1 MPELKNRSI
10 LQQHT
15 ARILR
20 IIREEGPVTRVD
32 LAQHTGFD
40 SATVTKITKALI
52 RKRLIHE
59 TALGQSTGGRRPKL
73 LEITTDAYTVIGV
86 NVDQDFI
93 SIQSMGL
100 SARPIKTRRIGNP
113 EFRNPDKVLRTT
125 QKAIAQMV
133 EEHANV
139 LGVGVAFPGIVNSE
153 TGVCIY
159 NAYFGWHNVP
169 VRSALSAGLSVPV
182 KVEND
187 VRSVALG
194 EQWFGAARSVS
205 NMVCLRSHM
214 GVGAAV
220 VVGGEVLHGAHNM
233 AGELGHTVVAVNG
246 PLCVCGSYG
255 CLEAIASV
263 SSIVRNVKQRLA
275 DNYPSMLGELPPER
289 LDYKAICRAA
299 KAGDKLAVRTLD
311 EAAQYLAI
319 AIGNAIDHVDP
330 EMILLC
336 GSAFMEDDYLYHKVL
351 SLEPRRSFAFS
362 SNAVAIERSKLD
374 HCELVGAATL
384 ILKDF
389 FSGGGTL

>member
-1 MPELKNRSI
+1 MPEPRSRSI

-20 IIREEGPVTRVD
+20 IIREQSPVTRVD

-52 RKRLIHE
+52 RRRLITE

-73 LEITTDAYTVIGV
+73 LEIAGNAHTVIGV

-100 SARPIKTRRIGNP
+100 TARPIKTRRIANP
-113 EFRNPDKVLRTT
+113 EFKNPDKVLKTT
-125 QKAIAQMV
+125 QKTILQMM
-133 EEHANV
+133 EEHDNV
-139 LGVGVAFPGIVNSE
+139 LGVGVAFPGIINAE

-169 VRSALSAGLSVPV
+169 VKSALAAGLSVPV

-187 VRSVALG
+187 VRAVALG
-194 EQWFGAARSVS
+194 EQWFGAARHAANV
-205 NMVCLRSHM
+205 VCLRSHM

-220 VVGGEVLHGAHNM
+220 IVGGEVLHGAHHM
-233 AGELGHTVVAVNG
+233 AGELGHSVVAVNG

-263 SSIVRNVKQRLA
+263 SSIVKNIKQRLK
-275 DNYPSMLGELPPER
+275 DNYPSMLGELPPDK

-299 KAGDKLAVRTLD
+299 KAGDKLAVRTLE

-336 GSAFMEDDYLYHKVL
+336 GSAFMDDDYLFQKIL

-362 SNAVAIERSKLD
+362 GNAAPIERSRLD

-389 FSGGGTL
+389 FTNGGTL